1 MKQTFSFD
9 DMINTMM
16 PLPIN
21 GNANGDGIYCRGE
34 ELVASMSQGRTTGVQ
49 SASAKEQGLDLNG
62 VLCQY
67 CFD

>member
-1 MKQTFSFD
+1 MKQIFSFN

-34 ELVASMSQGRTTGVQ
+34 ELVASMSQGRQDVQ
-49 SASAKEQGLDLNG
+49 SESTKEQGLDLKG